1 MEIESVKLLGMAIA
15 AGLGVIGPGIGLGI
29 LFGKGLEAIGRNPD
43 AYGKVFST
51 MILGAALT
59 EALAIIALVAAFLIR
74 FL

>member
-1 MEIESVKLLGMAIA
+1 MDDASVKLIGMALA

-29 LFGKGLEAIGRNPD
+29 LFGKALEAIGRNPD
-43 AYGKVFST
+43 ASAKITQT

-59 EALAIIALVAAFLIR
+59 EALGIIAIVVALLIR